1 MEDLLKK
8 ESLNITTLDSK
19 NSLQKLNSEDPQYL
33 ADLNLFMVSSK
44 EKSEDE
50 LARIE
55 VRLND
60 VI

>member
-1 MEDLLKK
+1 LLKK

>member
-1 MEDLLKK
+1 
-8 ESLNITTLDSK
+8 
-19 NSLQKLNSEDPQYL
+19 LQKLNSEDPQYL

-60 VI
+60 VIQNISNVQA

>member
-1 MEDLLKK
+1 
-8 ESLNITTLDSK
+8 
-19 NSLQKLNSEDPQYL
+19 
-33 ADLNLFMVSSK
+33 MVSSK

-60 VI
+60 VIQNISNVQA